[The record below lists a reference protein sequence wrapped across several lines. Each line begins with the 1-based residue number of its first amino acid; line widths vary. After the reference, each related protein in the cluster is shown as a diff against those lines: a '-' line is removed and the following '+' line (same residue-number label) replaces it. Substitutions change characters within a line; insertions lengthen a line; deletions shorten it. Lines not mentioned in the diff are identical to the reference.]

1 MSEKRLEF
9 RALSRSTS
17 CCIVEHEESSV
28 VNKTILSFF
37 QDFPEGGANLLFGIH
52 FAKNCME
59 INKIGMGGYSRFL
72 HTP

>member
-1 MSEKRLEF
+1 MSEKRLES

-28 VNKTILSFF
+28 VSKTTILSFF
-37 QDFPEGGANLLFGIH
+37 QDFPEGGANLLFGIN
-52 FAKNCME
+52 FAKTEM
-59 INKIGMGGYSRFL
+59 NKIGMGGFSRFP